1 MPPGL
6 SQAGMLLVV
15 TPAALGGVAVAAK
28 AAAALFALEAGS
40 FRVGVFWATRAAA
53 PDAESAMVDVTGAGT
68 ALVFDATCIGGAEA
82 ELGTAAF
89 CAETTPKAARPRVSN
104 APTTITTKR
113 IVSLR
118 HQRIDSR
125 KVKAQSAS
133 ESTAT
138 AR

>member
-6 SQAGMLLVV
+6 SQAGMLLVA
-15 TPAALGGVAVAAK
+15 TPAALGAVAVAAK
-28 AAAALFALEAGS
+28 PAAPLALEAGALRGS
-40 FRVGVFWATRAAA
+40 VFWATRVAAT
-53 PDAESAMVDVTGAGT
+53 DLESVRMGDVTGAET
-68 ALVFDATCIGGAEA
+68 AFVFDATRIAGAAA
-82 ELGTAAF
+82 EFGTAAF

-104 APTTITTKR
+104 ALTTMTTKR

-118 HQRIDSR
+118 HQRTDSR
-125 KVKAQSAS
+125 KVKAQSAN